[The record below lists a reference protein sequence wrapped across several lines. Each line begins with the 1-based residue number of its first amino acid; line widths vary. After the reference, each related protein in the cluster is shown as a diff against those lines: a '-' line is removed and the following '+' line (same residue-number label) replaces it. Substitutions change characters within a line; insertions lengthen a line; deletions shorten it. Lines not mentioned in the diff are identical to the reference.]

1 MAKLNIPEGY
11 RLGVSKIR
19 TLNEQDARGIRKALD
34 SVRGV
39 RTPGE
44 PTTTIQPE
52 DAALSAVTSVSK
64 ENQADLKKIA
74 EALVALYGVK
84 SVKEISV
91 DEFADDVCDA
101 MESLADQDL
110 RLPHAER
117 AEFKNKL
124 LILLG
129 SEVLGLASKAHDLAT
144 EDERMFCQARIIT
157 DLRPVFGP
165 TIEDGPKAMVVVHLL
180 KLAYHQGSEKHQ
192 QFYVSLDADDLQTM
206 KKLIDRAQAKAKS
219 LKSTIKD
226 IRLLG
231 VSRESK

>member
-1 MAKLNIPEGY
+1 MAKLNIPEEY
-11 RLGVSKIR
+11 RFGVSKIR
-19 TLNEQDARGIRKALD
+19 TLNEQSARNIRQALD
-34 SVRGV
+34 KVTGV
-39 RTPGE
+39 HPQGE
-44 PTTTIQPE
+44 PATTVQPE

-64 ENQADLKKIA
+64 ENPADLKKIA

-84 SVKEISV
+84 SVREISV
-91 DEFADDVCDA
+91 EEFADDVCDA
-101 MESLADQDL
+101 MESLADPEL

-144 EDERMFCQARIIT
+144 EDERTFCHARIIT

-165 TIEDGPKAMVVVHLL
+165 MIEDGPKAMVVVHLL
-180 KLAYHQGSEKHQ
+180 KLAYHQGNEKHQ
-192 QFYVSLDADDLQTM
+192 QFYVALDANDLQAM
-206 KKLIDRAQAKAKS
+206 RKLIDRAEAKAKS
-219 LKSTIKD
+219 LKSTISD

-231 VSRESK
+231 ISGESK